1 LQNSLLSGRNRII
14 AIMVDMRLKKS
25 GFTLIEVILASIIL
39 IISILGGTAFFSINR
54 KSLVFATCQR
64 LATWSA
70 IYKIEELK
78 SMDYAAL
85 ALLPSPTTENNL
97 SISGKF
103 FQRKTTISD
112 IGGYKQVTV
121 AMDWGQGNFPVSLTT
136 YISDRT
142 DD

>member
-1 LQNSLLSGRNRII
+1 
-14 AIMVDMRLKKS
+14 MVDMRLKKS

-78 SMDYAAL
+78 SMDY
-85 ALLPSPTTENNL
+85 PPTITSDPPWQYKGRTFTRL
-97 SISGKF
+97 
-103 FQRKTTISD
+103 TTIID
-112 IGGYKQVTV
+112 GPTGNYKQVTV
-121 AMDWGQGNFPVSLTT
+121 SVNWGEPTLAPVSLTT
-136 YISDRT
+136 YISAK
-142 DD
+142 